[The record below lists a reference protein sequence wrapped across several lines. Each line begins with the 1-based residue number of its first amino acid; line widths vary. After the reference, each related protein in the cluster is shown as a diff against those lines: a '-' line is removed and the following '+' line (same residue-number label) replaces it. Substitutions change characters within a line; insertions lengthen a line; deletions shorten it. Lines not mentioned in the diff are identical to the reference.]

1 MKPASDAVELFLCA
15 GLDRDQIRQLA
26 FETGFCE
33 REPRKIQPA
42 DFLAQ
47 LCVQSAAGVVS
58 YNDLAAG
65 MEAYAGVT
73 ASRQAYWEKT
83 DESCARFFQSVL
95 ERVML
100 SKSNPGAVA
109 AINRRLRFKRILL
122 QDSTIIKLPL
132 RLFAVYSGVKNGHTA
147 VCNAR
152 IQGIYDLLSGQFV
165 RFSIDPYSKNDQA
178 AALEIAVQPGDLI
191 LRDRGYF
198 RMSVIECHKRAGADS
213 ICRYKHP
220 TVLYDPAT
228 GEKINLLELLTRR
241 GSVDM
246 LVGTG
251 PEQTVPIRLIA
262 FPVSEETANVRR
274 MRAKKEMNY
283 PPSPE
288 LLKLMAWTIFF
299 TTITDPSITF
309 KEILSLYGLRWR
321 IENVFKTWK
330 SHFNFEKIHN
340 VPEIQLHVLLNA
352 RLIMITI
359 AYERLFLP
367 LSEQLEAPI
376 SLMKFMRYITQNFP
390 YISRLMSSKV
400 ASPKLCRA
408 VQRYCTYDK
417 RNRPNFVSA
426 MEAILRKTA
435 GSP

>member
-1 MKPASDAVELFLCA
+1 
-15 GLDRDQIRQLA
+15 
-26 FETGFCE
+26 
-33 REPRKIQPA
+33 
-42 DFLAQ
+42 
-47 LCVQSAAGVVS
+47 
-58 YNDLAAG
+58 

-147 VCNAR
+147 VCNAP

>member
-132 RLFAVYSGVKNGHTA
+132 RLFAVYSGVKNGPTA